1 MAVLLAILGASWVQA
16 PRCCYNLPVMARWH
30 CGRASVVNGAGSGRL
45 LASQEIEF
53 QVTWKQMHKNLHIST
68 GLYNACLSYSRSNNS
83 LGWIIHLFQLTS
95 LLFIV
100 SFYRIFHRC
109 VYIWRYLEYLEVLL
123 LISQTQENA
132 QDWAW
137 LSQALVPI
145 AASEGPPFAD
155 LCRGNAKL
163 REAHNWFGG
172 PKTNQKQ
179 QSMWKVV
186 PFYHYKDDLTII
198 WGTNFF

>member
-30 CGRASVVNGAGSGRL
+30 RGRASVVNGAGSGRL

-53 QVTWKQMHKNLHIST
+53 QVTWKQMHKNSHIST
-68 GLYNACLSYSRSNNS
+68 GLYNACLSYSHSNNS

-109 VYIWRYLEYLEVLL
+109 VYNSGV
-123 LISQTQENA
+123 
-132 QDWAW
+132 
-137 LSQALVPI
+137 
-145 AASEGPPFAD
+145 
-155 LCRGNAKL
+155 
-163 REAHNWFGG
+163 FGG
-172 PKTNQKQ
+172 T
-179 QSMWKVV
+179 
-186 PFYHYKDDLTII
+186 FFDLPNSRKRPRLSLAEPGLGPYCSQRGPTFCRPLSWQRQIE
-198 WGTNFF
+198 GSS